1 MKKKIYIN
9 ASRNIFILP
18 CGNSDKKICH
28 YQNLENESKV
38 KMPFN
43 PNPMSFIL
51 KKEMATLQKKIRY
64 QRLMARVGDN

>member
-1 MKKKIYIN
+1 
-9 ASRNIFILP
+9 
-18 CGNSDKKICH
+18 
-28 YQNLENESKV
+28 
-38 KMPFN
+38 MPLN